1 MKKIFAMSLITAL
14 AALFGCGKRKDSAT
28 EIQIET
34 PEGQI
39 TAHSTQVGDFP
50 QKVIPVSAKELR
62 QFEAWAAQIS
72 EFVAAY
78 HAKIDR
84 PTLKDC
90 DEAFRAWLN
99 STHRSHTDQQT
110 IEILGS
116 YLGQCCVQDL
126 PMEWVKVS
134 DQYGEDYAVRHVKS
148 EAMGF
153 PFSSVM
159 KRIEDKQYDFMHGV
173 FHTIK
178 NTIEEGD
185 LMERDSKA
193 NQ

>member
-1 MKKIFAMSLITAL
+1 MSLITSL
-14 AALFGCGKRKDSAT
+14 AALFGCGKQKDKIT
-28 EIQIET
+28 EFHEKT
-34 PEGQI
+34 D
-39 TAHSTQVGDFP
+39 S
-50 QKVIPVSAKELR
+50 
-62 QFEAWAAQIS
+62 
-72 EFVAAY
+72 
-78 HAKIDR
+78 

-90 DEAFRAWLN
+90 DQAFRAWLK
-99 STHRSHTDQQT
+99 SPHRSHTEQQT

-126 PMEWVKVS
+126 PMEWVKVT

-159 KRIEDKQYDFMHGV
+159 KRIEDKQHDFMHGV

-178 NTIEEGD
+178 NTIEGRD
-185 LMERDSKA
+185 LMGRESGA

>member
-1 MKKIFAMSLITAL
+1 MKKILTMSLITAL
-14 AALFGCGKRKDSAT
+14 AALFGCGKQKHKAT
-28 EIQIET
+28 EIQIDT
-34 PEGQI
+34 PEGQV
-39 TAHSTQVGDFP
+39 TAYSTQVDDFP
-50 QKVIPVSAKELR
+50 QKVTPLSAEELR
-62 QFEAWAAQIS
+62 QFEAWAGQMS
-72 EFVAAY
+72 EFVDAY
-78 HAKIDR
+78 HAKIDK

-90 DEAFRAWLN
+90 DQAFRAWLN
-99 STHRSHTDQQT
+99 STHRSHTEQQT

-116 YLGQCCVQDL
+116 YLGQWCVQDL

-173 FHTIK
+173 FYAIK
-178 NTIEEGD
+178 NTIEGGD
-185 LMERDSKA
+185 LMERESKA

>member
-1 MKKIFAMSLITAL
+1 MSLITAL
-14 AALFGCGKRKDSAT
+14 AALFGYSKQKNKGN
-28 EIQIET
+28 EFQIET
-34 PEGQI
+34 PEGQV
-39 TAHSTQVGDFP
+39 TAHSFPVNDFP
-50 QKVIPVSAKELR
+50 QKVTPVNFEELR
-62 QFEAWAAQIS
+62 KFEAWAGQIS
-72 EFVAAY
+72 EFVAKY
-78 HAKIDR
+78 HEKTDS

-90 DEAFRAWLN
+90 DQAFQSWLN
-99 STHRSHTDQQT
+99 SPHRSHTEQQT

-159 KRIEDKQYDFMHGV
+159 KRIEDKQHDFMHGV
-173 FHTIK
+173 FHAIK
-178 NTIEEGD
+178 NTIDGRD
-185 LMERDSKA
+185 LMERETKVT
-193 NQ
+193 Q